1 MAENRELKK
10 QVSAKQGARNDEIL
24 DKEVRR
30 NDTSFNGYG
39 RLTRSMMVAE
49 LDRASK
55 V

>member
-30 NDTSFNGYG
+30 DDPLWNAYG
-39 RLTRSMMVAE
+39 RLTRSTTVAE
-49 LDRASK
+49 LDRALK